1 MDTVKIFWPK
11 HLSKDIKES
20 GYLVGWDLG
29 VNGASF
35 ANACQVTADME
46 AYHQELASEEPLKK
60 PKIVGYLSRENEG
73 LCEPDARDLST
84 CLHPCRVI
92 VTLYEQ
98 NPQKPMHFYK
108 ASPLNLDLT
117 ATQPHIHSPLQT
129 TLDYINTTT
138 QLYMYMHDSDAAK
151 RRASH
156 QQDDKAISSGFTSDL
171 CNLFLALS
179 AFILRLLDTPM
190 SAVGQQLD
198 LVLRRLAYLTEQA
211 RQPRHVHNNAQH
223 VSIWNSIWVIAV
235 DIALGCI
242 LGTVLLF
249 YAAPLYTV
257 VSLEK
262 MIFWLDGAPAGLK
275 LNKGLDHFLAELFLW
290 LIHFWTI
297 TFQPLMQYVKTVVV
311 CASWAGFVVGF
322 SMQLVILSD
331 TMALTTLHTYWFYM
345 IATRIFHWQLLMLYS
360 LFNLFRGRKHNVL
373 RNRIDSC
380 DYDLDQ
386 LLIGTILFTLLI
398 YLFPTVLVYYLT
410 FAMRRVVVI
419 MGQGL
424 LEILLS
430 IVNHFPIFYII
441 QRIRDPLLFPGGVA
455 YSRLDVTVI
464 EMRSIPVPF
473 TAIFFQY
480 YQIWVQFSANYLSWG
495 LLRSLLVGDVIHPV
509 PRLQH
514 TMIPGVAV
522 GSKSK

>member
-1 MDTVKIFWPK
+1 
-11 HLSKDIKES
+11 
-20 GYLVGWDLG
+20 
-29 VNGASF
+29 
-35 ANACQVTADME
+35 
-46 AYHQELASEEPLKK
+46 
-60 PKIVGYLSRENEG
+60 
-73 LCEPDARDLST
+73 
-84 CLHPCRVI
+84 
-92 VTLYEQ
+92 
-98 NPQKPMHFYK
+98 
-108 ASPLNLDLT
+108 
-117 ATQPHIHSPLQT
+117 
-129 TLDYINTTT
+129 
-138 QLYMYMHDSDAAK
+138 
-151 RRASH
+151 
-156 QQDDKAISSGFTSDL
+156 DKAISSGFTSDL

-179 AFILRLLDTPM
+179 AFILRLLDTPVGGFKMREM

-249 YAAPLYTV
+249 YAAPVANYIEENLKLYTV

-311 CASWAGFVVGF
+311 CASWAGFVVGL

-430 IVNHFPIFYII
+430 IVNHSPIFYII

-455 YSRLDVTVI
+455 YNIDSKYVRRFV
-464 EMRSIPVPF
+464 EPNWKP
-473 TAIFFQY
+473 
-480 YQIWVQFSANYLSWG
+480 
-495 LLRSLLVGDVIHPV
+495 
-509 PRLQH
+509 
-514 TMIPGVAV
+514 PG
-522 GSKSK
+522 SP